1 MSKPTRAEIH
11 DEASR
16 LKADNQELRRL
27 YASLELA
34 HEKVLAELEALR
46 KECYDLREARGC
58 RV

>member
-1 MSKPTRAEIH
+1 MSKTTKAELH

-16 LKADNQELRRL
+16 LKADILELRKL
-27 YASLELA
+27 YASLESA
-34 HEKVLAELEALR
+34 HEKVLAENEALR